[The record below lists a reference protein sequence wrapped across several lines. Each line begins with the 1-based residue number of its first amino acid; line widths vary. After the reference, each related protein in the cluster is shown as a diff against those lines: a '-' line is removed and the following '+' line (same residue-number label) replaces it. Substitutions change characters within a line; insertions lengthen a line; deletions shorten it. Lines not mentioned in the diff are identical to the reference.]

1 MMKENNTSSLGQ
13 KSSRKERVKKPN
25 PVAQI
30 LNGEFLTRS
39 FVLNNLPY
47 IFFSLFLLILF
58 VAKGYYVKQIKDE
71 IRATQIEI
79 DQNSADFLEVKTAFE
94 IETRRQKLIE
104 KLSDRAL
111 QESLNATKVI
121 RLESEEK

>member
-79 DQNSADFLEVKTAFE
+79 NQNSADFLEVKTAFE

>member
-1 MMKENNTSSLGQ
+1 MIEEKNNSSFEP
-13 KSSRKERVKKPN
+13 KSSRKAKVKKPN

-71 IRATQIEI
+71 IRATQIQI

-94 IETRRQKLIE
+94 IETRRQKLVE
-104 KLSDRAL
+104 KLNERGL
-111 QESLNATKVI
+111 KESLNATKVI
-121 RLESEEK
+121 RIESTDQ

>member
-1 MMKENNTSSLGQ
+1 MIKEKSTSSFEP
-13 KSSRKERVKKPN
+13 KSSRKAKVKKPN

-30 LNGEFLTRS
+30 LNGEFLTKS

-71 IRATQIEI
+71 IRATQIQI

-94 IETRRQKLIE
+94 IETRRQKLVE
-104 KLSDRAL
+104 KLNDRVSRNL
-111 QESLNATKVI
+111 
-121 RLESEEK
+121 

>member
-1 MMKENNTSSLGQ
+1 MIEEKNNSSFEP
-13 KSSRKERVKKPN
+13 KSSRKAKVKKPN

-30 LNGEFLTRS
+30 LNGEFLTKS

-71 IRATQIEI
+71 IRATQIQI

-94 IETRRQKLIE
+94 IETRRQKLVE
-104 KLSDRAL
+104 KLNERGL
-111 QESLNATKVI
+111 KESLNATKVI
-121 RLESEEK
+121 RIESTDQ

>member
-1 MMKENNTSSLGQ
+1 MMEKKNTSSFEP
-13 KSSRKERVKKPN
+13 KSNRKAKVKKPN

-30 LNGEFLTRS
+30 LNGEFLTKS

-71 IRATQIEI
+71 IRATQIQI

-94 IETRRQKLIE
+94 IETRRQKLVE
-104 KLSDRAL
+104 KLNERGL
-111 QESLNATKVI
+111 KESLNATKVI
-121 RLESEEK
+121 RLESNDQ

>member
-1 MMKENNTSSLGQ
+1 MMKENKTSNLEQ
-13 KSSRKERVKKPN
+13 KSGRKERVKKPN

>member
-1 MMKENNTSSLGQ
+1 MKENNTSSPES
-13 KSSRKERVKKPN
+13 KSSRKGRVKKPN

-47 IFFSLFLLILF
+47 IFFSLLLLILF

-71 IRATQIEI
+71 IRATQIQI

-94 IETRRQKLIE
+94 IETRRQQLIE

>member
-1 MMKENNTSSLGQ
+1 MATSSFEP
-13 KSSRKERVKKPN
+13 KSSRKAKVKKPN

-30 LNGEFLTRS
+30 LNGEFLTKS

-71 IRATQIEI
+71 IRATQIQI

-94 IETRRQKLIE
+94 IETRRQKLVE
-104 KLSDRAL
+104 KLNERGL
-111 QESLNATKVI
+111 KESLNATKVI
-121 RLESEEK
+121 RLESNDQ